1 MDKNIY
7 WDFEICIRNFT
18 YSRNHSALLQ
28 TGYFQFNMQ
37 LDFTKWN
44 NKKKK
49 KHLESL
55 RDYREVVF
63 QLLENLYVD
72 DSSNSFNRIKQ

>member
-1 MDKNIY
+1 
-7 WDFEICIRNFT
+7 
-18 YSRNHSALLQ
+18 
-28 TGYFQFNMQ
+28 MQ

-72 DSSNSFNRIKQ
+72 DSLNSFSRIKQ